1 MTSEKSF
8 LSLEALTPERLFAW
22 TRPLL
27 YAGLAFGLLLIV
39 LGAWLSTLLLAVL
52 AAAFLAALVFG
63 AVARNEIFLLCAVLA
78 GFVVSAN
85 YEAGFQVQEV
95 FYGLLY
101 FGYLTYWFLSRFFF
115 YRDPVLK
122 TPIDWALFLFLVYVT
137 LSLGLTPLL
146 GGDMKIAV
154 SEWVAISMLAFYF
167 PIKELCIRRP
177 DLLPQKPI
185 LLSLG
190 FVTLF
195 IALRNFWFYQTHIN
209 NAEFLWQIATG
220 RVVTNEHV
228 LLMGG
233 LVALTIL
240 LYSRKRLHAT
250 AIAGIFTLLSAAI
263 VIGQSRAL
271 WVSYMLGIAVIFLCV
286 DRQKKFRIVSIG
298 VLGGVM
304 FLAVGVLVFDNFFSL
319 IIAGLANRLLSLQTA
334 TVNDLSLINRFFAA
348 RTALEH
354 IGMNP
359 IVGYGFGVPFKYYSL
374 VYEWT
379 HETSFIHSGPVG
391 IWYRHGLIG
400 LGLLVTFYIGT
411 IARAA
416 RMLRMPAIARIDR
429 IVAIFVMAC
438 LIAES
443 LVGNTENPFATGDKT
458 LFIGALAGLAAASAH
473 RAAHPV
479 TRPEIHAV

>member
-1 MTSEKSF
+1 MTSEK
-8 LSLEALTPERLFAW
+8 LSLSLDALTPERLFAW

-27 YAGLAFGLLLIV
+27 YAGLTFGLLLIL
-39 LGAWLSTLLLAVL
+39 LGAWLSTLLLVAL
-52 AAAFLAALVFG
+52 AGASLAALVFG
-63 AVARNEIFLLCAVLA
+63 VLARNEIALLCAVLA

-85 YEAGFQVQEV
+85 YEAGFQIQEIL
-95 FYGLLY
+95 YGLLY
-101 FGYLTYWFLSRFFF
+101 FGYLTHWFTSRLFF
-115 YRDPVLK
+115 YRDHVLK
-122 TPIDWALFLFLVYVT
+122 TPIDWALFLFLIYVT

-146 GGDMKIAV
+146 GGNIQFAI
-154 SEWVAISMLAFYF
+154 SEWLAITMLAFYF
-167 PIKELCIRRP
+167 PIKEICIRRA

-185 LLSLG
+185 LMSLG

-195 IALRNFWFYQTHIN
+195 IALRNFWFYQTDIN

-233 LVALTIL
+233 LIALTIL
-240 LYSRKRLHAT
+240 LYSRKKLHAT
-250 AIAGIFTLLSAAI
+250 AIAGIFTILSAAI

-286 DRQKKFRIVSIG
+286 NRKKKFWIVSIG
-298 VLGGVM
+298 AFGGIM
-304 FLAVGVLVFDNFFSL
+304 FLAMGTLVFDNFFSL
-319 IIAGLANRLLSLQTA
+319 IIAGLTQRFLSLQTA
-334 TVNDLSLINRFFAA
+334 TVEDLSLINRFFEA
-348 RTALEH
+348 RAALEY
-354 IGMNP
+354 ISMNP
-359 IVGYGFGVPFKYYSL
+359 VMGYGFGVPLKYYSL

-379 HETSFIHSGPVG
+379 HETSFIHNGPVG

-400 LGLLVTFYIGT
+400 LGLLGTFYIGT
-411 IARAA
+411 IARTIRILRIPASA
-416 RMLRMPAIARIDR
+416 RLDR

-473 RAAHPV
+473 NTAQLAQPKPHAA
-479 TRPEIHAV
+479 

>member
-85 YEAGFQVQEV
+85 YEAGFQIQEV

-115 YRDPVLK
+115 YRDPVLR

-154 SEWVAISMLAFYF
+154 SEWLALTMLVFYF
-167 PIKELCIRRP
+167 PIKEICIRRS

-190 FVTLF
+190 FVALF

-228 LLMGG
+228 LLMGWPRRIDHP
-233 LVALTIL
+233 VVQPETTPCHS
-240 LYSRKRLHAT
+240 YRRSLHAP
-250 AIAGIFTLLSAAI
+250 L
-263 VIGQSRAL
+263 RR
-271 WVSYMLGIAVIFLCV
+271 YR
-286 DRQKKFRIVSIG
+286 DRTEPLPVG
-298 VLGGVM
+298 VLHAGHCCHLPVRRSPKEIPDRIHWTPRGAM
-304 FLAVGVLVFDNFFSL
+304 FFAVGALVFDNFFSL

-334 TVNDLSLINRFFAA
+334 TVQDLSLINRFFEA
-348 RTALEH
+348 RAALEH

-379 HETSFIHSGPVG
+379 HETSFIHNGPVG

-400 LGLLVTFYIGT
+400 LALLVTFYIGT
-411 IARAA
+411 IVRSV
-416 RMLRMPAIARIDR
+416 RILRMPTIARTDR
-429 IVAIFVMAC
+429 MVAIFVMAC

-473 RAAHPV
+473 RATHPV
-479 TRPEIHAV
+479 ARPEIHAA

>member
-1 MTSEKSF
+1 MISEK
-8 LSLEALTPERLFAW
+8 LSLSLDALTPERLFAW
-22 TRPLL
+22 TRPML
-27 YAGLAFGLLLIV
+27 YAGLAFGLLLVV
-39 LGAWLSTLLLAVL
+39 LGAWLSPLLLAVL
-52 AAAFLAALVFG
+52 AIVCLGGLAFGFL
-63 AVARNEIFLLCAVLA
+63 ARNEMALLCAILA

-85 YEAGFQVQEV
+85 YEAGFQIQEI

-101 FGYLTYWFLSRFFF
+101 FGYLTYWFISRFLF
-115 YRDPVLK
+115 YQDRVLK

-146 GGDMKIAV
+146 GGNIQFAI
-154 SEWVAISMLAFYF
+154 SEWLAITMLAFYF
-167 PIKELCIRRP
+167 PIKEICIRRAG
-177 DLLPQKPI
+177 LLPQKPI
-185 LLSLG
+185 LISLG

-195 IALRNFWFYQTHIN
+195 IALRNFWFYQADIN

-220 RVVTNEHV
+220 RVVTKDHV

-233 LVALTIL
+233 LMALTIL
-240 LYSRKRLHAT
+240 LYSRKKIHVA
-250 AIAGIFTLLSAAI
+250 AIAGVFTLLSAGI

-286 DRQKKFRIVSIG
+286 NRKKKFWIVSMAA
-298 VLGGVM
+298 LGGVVFFAM
-304 FLAVGVLVFDNFFSL
+304 GTLVFDNFFSL
-319 IIAGLANRLLSLQTA
+319 IIAGLTERFLSLQTA
-334 TVNDLSLINRFFAA
+334 TVKDLSLINRFFEA
-348 RTALEH
+348 RAALEY

-359 IVGYGFGVPFKYYSL
+359 IVGYGFGVPIKYYSL

-379 HETSFIHSGPVG
+379 HETSFIHNGPVG

-400 LGLLVTFYIGT
+400 LGLLGTFYIGT
-411 IARAA
+411 IARTI
-416 RMLRMPAIARIDR
+416 RILRIPTSVRIDR

-458 LFIGALAGLAAASAH
+458 LFIGALTGLAAASAH
-473 RAAHPV
+473 NAAQRIQAKP
-479 TRPEIHAV
+479 HAA

>member
-1 MTSEKSF
+1 
-8 LSLEALTPERLFAW
+8 
-22 TRPLL
+22 
-27 YAGLAFGLLLIV
+27 
-39 LGAWLSTLLLAVL
+39 
-52 AAAFLAALVFG
+52 
-63 AVARNEIFLLCAVLA
+63 
-78 GFVVSAN
+78 
-85 YEAGFQVQEV
+85 
-95 FYGLLY
+95 
-101 FGYLTYWFLSRFFF
+101 
-115 YRDPVLK
+115 
-122 TPIDWALFLFLVYVT
+122 
-137 LSLGLTPLL
+137 
-146 GGDMKIAV
+146 MKIAV

-334 TVNDLSLINRFFAA
+334 TVQDLSLINRFFEA
-348 RTALEH
+348 RAALEH

-379 HETSFIHSGPVG
+379 HETSFIHNGPVG

-411 IARAA
+411 IARAV

-429 IVAIFVMAC
+429 MVAIFVMAC

>member
-1 MTSEKSF
+1 MTSEKSS
-8 LSLEALTPERLFAW
+8 LSLDALTPERLFAW

-27 YAGLAFGLLLIV
+27 YAALAFGLLLIV
-39 LGAWLSTLLLAVL
+39 LGTWLSTLLLAAL
-52 AAAFLAALVFG
+52 TAAFLAALVFG
-63 AVARNEIFLLCAVLA
+63 ALARNEVFLLCAVLA

-85 YEAGFQVQEV
+85 YEAGFQIQEI

-101 FGYLTYWFLSRFFF
+101 FGYLTYWFISRFFF
-115 YRDPVLK
+115 YRDRVLK

-146 GGDMKIAV
+146 GGDMQMAV
-154 SEWVAISMLAFYF
+154 SEWLAITMLAFYF
-167 PIKELCIRRP
+167 PIKELCMRRS

-190 FVTLF
+190 FVALF
-195 IALRNFWFYQTHIN
+195 IALRNFWFYQTHID

-240 LYSRKRLHAT
+240 LYSRKKLHVT
-250 AIAGIFTLLSAAI
+250 AIAGIFTILSAAI

-271 WVSYMLGIAVIFLCV
+271 WVAYILGITVIFLCV
-286 DRQKKFRIVSIG
+286 DRKKKFRIVSIG
-298 VLGGVM
+298 VLGGVT
-304 FLAVGVLVFDNFFSL
+304 FLAVGTLVFDNFFSL
-319 IIAGLANRLLSLQTA
+319 IIAGLASRFLSLQTA
-334 TVNDLSLINRFFAA
+334 TVQDISLINRFFEA
-348 RTALEH
+348 RAALEY

-359 IVGYGFGVPFKYYSL
+359 IVGYGFGVPIKYYSL

-379 HETSFIHSGPVG
+379 HETSFIHNGPVG

-400 LGLLVTFYIGT
+400 LGLLGTFYIGT
-411 IARAA
+411 VVRTIRT
-416 RMLRMPAIARIDR
+416 LRRPAIARIDR
-429 IVAIFVMAC
+429 IVAVFVMAC

-473 RAAHPV
+473 RVALPIA
-479 TRPEIHAV
+479 RPEIHAA